1 MPGRARTKLRKQK
14 TATRPSKLRSRKQSP
29 QPHAEFDTSMWTEAL
44 FGAEVLLLHAT
55 PVYYGFGVPRGN
67 GSGVVIIPGFLGTDL
82 YLTELHGWLGRIG
95 YRPYFSGIGINADC
109 PNILVQ
115 RHVSATIKRAL
126 DETGRKIHLIGHSL
140 GGVIARSIAGD
151 RPKDIASVI
160 TLVSPIR
167 GTVAHRSVIHAADA
181 IRLRILQEHGNGV
194 LPRCYTSADTS
205 ASSSAGS
212 DSVPTGPPPIQEP
225 DASKVKHDGKEDD
238 VDAIGNRKIG
248 GRGLGNWYSLE
259 TEVRM
264 GKQYAMQV
272 ESSVKLVQDPV
283 VTEYVNR
290 IGQNLVRNSDAQ
302 VPFTIKVID
311 SDEVNAF
318 ALPGGFFYVNTGLIL
333 AADEEAEL
341 AGVMAHE
348 ISHVC
353 ARHGTRQMTRA
364 QWANIGTIPLIF
376 IGGGIGYGIYE
387 AAGLGLPLT
396 FMKFQRNFEAEADYL
411 GLQYMYKTGYDPQ
424 AFISFFEKIQA
435 KEKKKPGTIAKA
447 FASHPQTPD
456 RIAASQKEIATILPA
471 STQYIVTTSE
481 FDDVKSRL
489 AIIEN
494 RHKVLEEKDGSRPR
508 SEEHTS
514 EL

>member
-1 MPGRARTKLRKQK
+1 MSFRKSLISLSLLALMALPALAQDQTSQTPSAQPPASQTQTTPQ
-14 TATRPSKLRSRKQSP
+14 TAAAKDQTAAPQTAPAPSTQAPPADSSTSSP
-29 QPHAEFDTSMWTEAL
+29 D
-44 FGAEVLLLHAT
+44 
-55 PVYYGFGVPRGN
+55 
-67 GSGVVIIPGFLGTDL
+67 
-82 YLTELHGWLGRIG
+82 
-95 YRPYFSGIGINADC
+95 
-109 PNILVQ
+109 
-115 RHVSATIKRAL
+115 
-126 DETGRKIHLIGHSL
+126 
-140 GGVIARSIAGD
+140 
-151 RPKDIASVI
+151 
-160 TLVSPIR
+160 
-167 GTVAHRSVIHAADA
+167 AA
-181 IRLRILQEHGNGV
+181 
-194 LPRCYTSADTS
+194 PS
-205 ASSSAGS
+205 
-212 DSVPTGPPPIQEP
+212 GPPPIQEP
-225 DASKVKHDGKEDD
+225 EDSKVKHDGSKAD
-238 VDAIGNRKIG
+238 VDAIGNRKVG
-248 GRGLGNWYSLE
+248 GRGMGDWYSLE
-259 TEVRM
+259 TEIRM

-272 ESSVKLVQDPV
+272 ESTVKLVQDPV
-283 VTEYVNR
+283 VNEYVNR

-318 ALPGGFFYVNTGLIL
+318 ALPGGFFYVNSGLIL

-348 ISHVC
+348 ISHVA
-353 ARHGTRQMTRA
+353 ARHGMRQMTRA
-364 QWANIGTIPLIF
+364 NIAQIATIPLIF
-376 IGGGIGYGIYE
+376 VGGGIGYGIYE

-471 STQYIVTTSE
+471 RTQYIVTTSE

-494 RHKVLEEKDGSRPR
+494 RHKVLEEKDGSRPSLR
-508 SEEHTS
+508 RTS
-514 EL
+514 TSDKTSSGSDKNDDDRPTLKRRDGNPNQN

>member
-1 MPGRARTKLRKQK
+1 MSFRKSLISLSLLALLALPALAQDQTSQNSSQPQASQPQSSK
-14 TATRPSKLRSRKQSP
+14 DQSAQTPSTQPQTTATQSTGSGPASQTPSTQTPSTTPSS
-29 QPHAEFDTSMWTEAL
+29 TSTSDSSGNATSN
-44 FGAEVLLLHAT
+44 AT
-55 PVYYGFGVPRGN
+55 P
-67 GSGVVIIPGFLGTDL
+67 SGEQPV
-82 YLTELHGWLGRIG
+82 
-95 YRPYFSGIGINADC
+95 
-109 PNILVQ
+109 
-115 RHVSATIKRAL
+115 
-126 DETGRKIHLIGHSL
+126 
-140 GGVIARSIAGD
+140 
-151 RPKDIASVI
+151 
-160 TLVSPIR
+160 
-167 GTVAHRSVIHAADA
+167 
-181 IRLRILQEHGNGV
+181 
-194 LPRCYTSADTS
+194 
-205 ASSSAGS
+205 
-212 DSVPTGPPPIQEP
+212 QEP
-225 DASKVKHDGKEDD
+225 PDSKVKHDGGEDD

-248 GRGLGNWYSLE
+248 ARGLGNWYSLE
-259 TEVRM
+259 TEIRM

-272 ESSVKLVQDPV
+272 ENSVKLVQDPV
-283 VTEYVNR
+283 VNEYVNR

-318 ALPGGFFYVNTGLIL
+318 ALPGGFFYVNSGLIL

-348 ISHVC
+348 ISHVA

-376 IGGGIGYGIYE
+376 LGGGIGYGIYE

-471 STQYIVTTSE
+471 KAQYIVTTSE
-481 FDDVKSRL
+481 FDDVKARL
-489 AIIEN
+489 ATIEN
-494 RHKVLEEKDGSRPR
+494 RHKVLEEKDGSRPSLR
-508 SEEHTS
+508 RTS
-514 EL
+514 TSDKSGNGTSTSDDDRPTLKRRDDNPDQTQQQQQQ